1 MALRPKLSPSPSVRF
16 SAVGRGRAR
25 AAAIAGLI
33 GATVLLLGC
42 GESRHANQQ
51 RPSGSTRVSVTI
63 SEKEVIV
70 QPKEIAQRAEPTQE
84 IPQNQN
90 HPEPPIKSDKPLNVT
105 FVAANQ
111 TATDTKLKIRGAKEA
126 ESETLFARGPG
137 TFHIALPAGSYTV
150 SVTGMPEARPG
161 HLTVGR
167 YRASSQNDV
176 LLP

>member
-1 MALRPKLSPSPSVRF
+1 MGP
-16 SAVGRGRAR
+16 GRAR
-25 AAAIAGLI
+25 AATLATVI
-33 GATVLLLGC
+33 GAISLLAAGC
-42 GESRHANQQ
+42 GESRHANEQ

-63 SEKEVIV
+63 GPKEVIV
-70 QPKEIAQRAEPTQE
+70 QPVSIATGPEKTQQ

-90 HPEPPIKSDKPLNVT
+90 DPQPPIKSDKPLNVT

-111 TATDTKLKIRGAKEA
+111 TPTDTKLKIRGAREA
-126 ESETLFARGPG
+126 ESNTVFARSPG

>member
-1 MALRPKLSPSPSVRF
+1 MISLL
-16 SAVGRGRAR
+16 
-25 AAAIAGLI
+25 AA
-33 GATVLLLGC
+33 GC

-63 SEKEVIV
+63 SPEQVIV
-70 QPKEIAQRAEPTQE
+70 QPTTIATGPEKTQQ

-90 HPEPPIKSDKPLNVT
+90 DPQPPIKTKAPLNVT

-111 TATDTKLKIRGAKEA
+111 TPTDTKLMIRGAKEV
-126 ESETLFARGPG
+126 ESETVFARSPG

-150 SVTGMPEARPG
+150 SASGMPEARAA